1 MHSFASSRVFNCTKI
16 LRRLINQ
23 RAIENGFT
31 TVSISPSLLNAT
43 CISFICMRQVFFRY
57 GMVTV
62 IVGLF
67 ILTAPLLN
75 QSSIYVY
82 NDVICPLLKCLLTWI
97 EDATLYTKARPL
109 AQVKQRQKQ
118 AKWMQIIR
126 SAAKASQG
134 RNLQE

>member
-1 MHSFASSRVFNCTKI
+1 MHQNIAA
-16 LRRLINQ
+16 INQ
-23 RAIENGFT
+23 PEGHRKRVYDRINIAVLIKRDVHLFYLYAT
-31 TVSISPSLLNAT
+31 SIF
-43 CISFICMRQVFFRY
+43 SFL
-57 GMVTV
+57 GTV
-62 IVGLF
+62 IVGLLI
-67 ILTAPLLN
+67 ILTALLPN